1 MAAPLFA
8 GAIEPR
14 VMRLTLVARDKE
26 GRLLPPVTKKNSAQ
40 IIPGRKFGA
49 LLPSEAYQ
57 TWSAGALKVFRD
69 AEMVERYRAS
79 VKGKLRTLHRWLP
92 WPAIDYQVNCRAL
105 VYRHALIGDA
115 VGYYQAIGDWLELAG
130 AVANDKWIVSWDG
143 SRLLKDPDRP
153 RVEIEL
159 REVIDEC

>member
-8 GAIEPR
+8 GVIEPR
-14 VMRLTLVARDKE
+14 VMRITIVARDTEK
-26 GRLLPPVTKKNSAQ
+26 RLLHPVTKKNSAQ

-57 TWSAGALKVFRD
+57 TWSAGSLRAFRE
-69 AEMVERYRAS
+69 AGMVERYRATVS
-79 VKGKLRTLHRWLP
+79 GKLRTLYRWLP
-92 WPAIDYQVNCRAL
+92 WPAIDYPINCRAFI
-105 VYRHALIGDA
+105 YRHAAIGDA
-115 VGYYQAIGDWLELAG
+115 VGYYQAVGDLLELAG

-143 SRLLKDPDRP
+143 SRLLKDPGRP

-159 REVIDEC
+159 GEVFD